1 MLASFLCDM
10 GMHVQG
16 LRLWTSM
23 AAVAASLWMA
33 APAWSIEVGAPAPP
47 IELPGL
53 ASPVSLAAMK
63 GKLVYVDFWASWC
76 GPCRKSFPWL
86 NEMQAKY
93 GARGLQ
99 VVGVNLDKKRS
110 EADKFLAEV
119 PASFTIAFDAKGD
132 TGWAYGLM
140 GMPSSYLVG
149 PDGKIVQTHTGF
161 RDEQRQQLEA
171 AIVAALPK
179 AAK

>member
-1 MLASFLCDM
+1 
-10 GMHVQG
+10 VPG
-16 LRLWTSM
+16 LRFSLR
-23 AAVAASLWMA
+23 AAIAALALSLS
-33 APAWSIEVGAPAPP
+33 PVAWSIEVGAPAPA
-47 IELPGL
+47 IDLPGQ
-53 ASPVSLAAMK
+53 AGTVSLAALK
-63 GKLVYVDFWASWC
+63 GKVVYVDFWASWC

-99 VVGVNLDKKRS
+99 VIGVNLDKKRA

-119 PASFTIAFDAKGD
+119 PARFTIAFDAKGD

-140 GMPSSYLVG
+140 GMPSSYLIG
-149 PDGKIVQTHTGF
+149 ADGRILLTHTGF
-161 RDEQRQQLEA
+161 RDEQRKELEA

-179 AAK
+179 

>member
-1 MLASFLCDM
+1 MRVQRSRLISWGLAC
-10 GMHVQG
+10 
-16 LRLWTSM
+16 
-23 AAVAASLWMA
+23 AASLCIA
-33 APAWSIEVGAPAPP
+33 LPAWSLEAGAVAPP

-53 ASPVSLAAMK
+53 TSPVSLAAMK

-99 VVGVNLDKKRS
+99 VIGVNLDKKRS

-149 PDGKIVQTHTGF
+149 PDGKVLQTHTGF

-179 AAK
+179 PAK